1 MKRLVRANPQDFVSW
16 LLARAQF
23 KDMLSVE
30 LKNRTIESD
39 LLLLV
44 DLDGEEVL
52 LHLEF
57 QSTNDGDMPLRLLEY
72 NVLTTRQHTRRVYSC
87 VLYLRKDGIV
97 SESPLIWRMPDGNEI
112 LRFHFEVIKL
122 WEMTAE
128 SLIKTRFVGLFPL
141 LPLTK
146 DGKRHEVVDEMVTRI
161 VEAKQPA
168 LLRYAQMFSSLVFKD
183 RDDKA
188 WLERRFAVYNDILEE
203 SWVYQET
210 KLEGKLEALQKAI
223 LNFVQTRFPAMLSI
237 TTQQIDGIKDEV
249 VLQRLLLK
257 IGLSQNADEALEA
270 LVEAKKASNL

>member
-1 MKRLVRANPQDFVSW
+1 M
-16 LLARAQF
+16 
-23 KDMLSVE
+23 
-30 LKNRTIESD
+30 
-39 LLLLV
+39 
-44 DLDGEEVL
+44 VL
-52 LHLEF
+52 TKLRF
-57 QSTNDGDMPLRLLEY
+57 DPALRL
-72 NVLTTRQHTRRVYSC
+72 C
-87 VLYLRKDGIV
+87 VLYLRKDGTV
-97 SESPLIWRMPDGNEI
+97 PASPLVWHMPDGNEI

-161 VEAKQPA
+161 FEAKQPA

-210 KLEGKLEALQKAI
+210 KLEGKLEALQKTV
-223 LNFVQTRFPAMLSI
+223 LNLVQAHFPQALSL
-237 TTQQIDGIKDEV
+237 TKTQIDGIKDEV
-249 VLQRLLLK
+249 VLQNLILQISFAQKNGDVLRAL
-257 IGLSQNADEALEA
+257 ADLDSS
-270 LVEAKKASNL
+270 K